1 MRCGSGALRRREL
14 AVRVLLVGPHWDTG
28 QWTEY
33 CALGLQAGGHD
44 VQTFRYS
51 RGLERPLGLWG
62 RVRRRLAGPDRFH
75 IARVFDAARVDN
87 LATLRLAA
95 EHRPEFTLVLKGE
108 VLLPETIERLR
119 NLTNGPVVQW
129 CGDDPSWFPN
139 IIGAA
144 HLYDRF
150 YLADPTYAPGLD
162 PRGVHAE
169 FLPHAVD
176 PASWAGDD
184 ADDESTD
191 VIFVGDARHNMGHLP
206 ANRSRVDILEAVA
219 RSGVTLAV
227 WGRGWEKLES
237 SYRVRDA
244 HRGLTLLPAAAVA
257 RAYRGAKIVLN
268 VHHAQMRE
276 GPNMRTFEIPAAG
289 AFQLTDYK
297 ARMDELFEVGVELAV
312 YQDAGDVVDAIHRY
326 LNDDPARRA
335 MALAAKRRVE
345 RDHTYAVRMRQLID
359 DARDG

>member
-1 MRCGSGALRRREL
+1 M
-14 AVRVLLVGPHWDTG
+14 RVLLIGPHWDTG

-33 CALGLQAGGHD
+33 CAQGLRAGGGHD
-44 VQTFRYS
+44 VRMYRYS
-51 RGLERPLGLWG
+51 ARLDRPVGLVG

-75 IARVFDAARVDN
+75 IARVFQAAQADN
-87 LATLRLAA
+87 LDVLRLAA
-95 EHRPEFTLVLKGE
+95 EQRPDFTLVLKGE
-108 VLLPETIERLR
+108 VLLPETVERLR

-150 YLADPTYAPGLD
+150 YLADPTYAPVLE
-162 PRGVHAE
+162 PRGVRAR
-169 FLPHAVD
+169 FLPHAVH
-176 PASWAGDD
+176 PAAWAGHD
-184 ADDESTD
+184 ADAEPVD

-219 RSGVTLAV
+219 RSGVNLAV
-227 WGRGWEKLES
+227 WGRGWEKLEP
-237 SYRVRDA
+237 SYRVREA

-257 RAYRGAKIVLN
+257 RAYRSAKVVLN
-268 VHHAQMRE
+268 IHHAQMRE

-297 ARMDELFEVGVELAV
+297 SRMDDLFEVGTELAV
-312 YQDAGDVVDAIHRY
+312 YDDSSDVVSAIERY
-326 LNDDPARRA
+326 LNDEPGRRA
-335 MALAAKRRVE
+335 ITEAGKRRVE
-345 RDHTYAVRMRQLID
+345 RDHTYAVRMGQLIKEALD
-359 DARDG
+359 E